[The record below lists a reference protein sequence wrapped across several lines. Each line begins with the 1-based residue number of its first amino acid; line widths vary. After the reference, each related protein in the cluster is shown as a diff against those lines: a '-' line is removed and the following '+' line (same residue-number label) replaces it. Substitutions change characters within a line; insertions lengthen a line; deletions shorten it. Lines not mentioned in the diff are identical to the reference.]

1 MQGFFY
7 DIIHINF
14 LGSVSIMRF
23 SRNFRDSKWVPYAMA
38 GCVVV
43 LFYLLASHINY
54 FFVGAGYFM
63 GFISPVIIGLIMAY
77 VLDPLV
83 KIPEGW
89 LLSKIGI
96 DPSFIKEM
104 YRDLTGEALEDDYE
118 APDPVK
124 VRRVK
129 LCRVIAVWVTVLVV
143 IFLIVIIL
151 ISLIPQLV
159 KSLGAFFNNFD
170 SYADSLQI
178 LLNSF
183 SADASKS
190 FIDISSFTKILD
202 NSIEKIADYIGKN
215 MGNILNKSVNVGVTI
230 VNTVISF
237 ILAIYML
244 CDKRRLQAGW
254 KRFMRAL
261 LSEKSFRDGAFFWTR
276 CNQILIRYIAGDM
289 LDGLVVGLINFVFMS
304 LTGMDYAALVS
315 VIVGL
320 TNLAPTFGPM
330 VGAVIGAFMLVFVNP
345 WWALWF
351 LIFTVALQT
360 IDGYIIK
367 PKLFG
372 NTLGVSSLWILI
384 SIIVLG
390 RMFGVAGILLAIPFA
405 AIFDILYKEIVL
417 SRLEKWK
424 NDRAHAREEE
434 LARRAADEAAIK
446 AAKEAIKAVVK
457 KDSGQ
462 VDDEDVREK
471 LSNHDI

>member
-1 MQGFFY
+1 
-7 DIIHINF
+7 
-14 LGSVSIMRF
+14 MRF
-23 SRNFRDSKWVPYAMA
+23 SRNFKDRKWVPYAVA

-43 LFYLLASHINY
+43 LFYLLASHFNY
-54 FFVGAGYFM
+54 FFVGLGYFI
-63 GFISPVIIGLIMAY
+63 GFISPVLIGLIMAY
-77 VLDPLV
+77 ILDPLV

-89 LLSKIGI
+89 MLSKAGI
-96 DPSFIKEM
+96 DQAFISEM
-104 YRDLTGEALEDDYE
+104 YRGLTGERPAGDEE
-118 APDPVK
+118 EPDPVK
-124 VRRVK
+124 ARTVR
-129 LCRVIAVWVTVLVV
+129 LCRVLAVWITVIVV
-143 IFLIVIIL
+143 ILLIVVIL

-170 SYADSLQI
+170 TYADSLQNV
-178 LLNSF
+178 LNSI

-202 NSIEKIADYIGKN
+202 NSIDKIADYVEEN
-215 MGNILNKSVNVGVTI
+215 MGNILNKSVNVGKTI

-261 LSEKSFRDGAFFWTR
+261 LTEKSYRDGTTFWTR

-289 LDGLVVGLINFVFMS
+289 LDGLIVGIINFVFMS
-304 LTGMDYAALVS
+304 IAGMDYAALVS

-320 TNLAPTFGPM
+320 TNLAPTFGPL
-330 VGAVIGAFMLVFVNP
+330 VGAIIGAFMLVFVNP

-351 LIFTVALQT
+351 LIFTAILQT

-424 NDRAHAREEE
+424 AARAQAQEEE
-434 LARRAADEAAIK
+434 KAKK
-446 AAKEAIKAVVK
+446 AAEDAAVKAAQEAIMAVVK
-457 KDSGQ
+457 KDSSQ
-462 VDDEDVREK
+462 VEDEEVREK